1 MIVTIR
7 KDGEKLAFQ
16 GEVQSIEELKSLY
29 YRTKQMDEE
38 LGYSFAYDI
47 PEAKD
52 LAKQEISSFTDSY
65 IQHKLTAIDEDLADL
80 TSEAQVIEGR
90 ILYLA
95 AKEGISITTDEVK
108 QKIALFIAGS
118 YTEEDAINDL
128 KEKGSSDEAIQRI
141 LPLLQRGVEIAKILN
156 WKEEIWA
163 KEAELEDQIDGMTL
177 EELLQLDVKALCEE
191 AYKQIPFRGLNE
203 TS

>member
-1 MIVTIR
+1 MELREEIQQREWDT
-7 KDGEKLAFQ
+7 LSL
-16 GEVQSIEELKSLY
+16 QSFIS
-29 YRTKQMDEE
+29 E
-38 LGYSFAYDI
+38 LGKLPDYGVVK
-47 PEAKD
+47 KD
-52 LAKQEISSFTDSY
+52 KAVIALKRFLSSYTDSY
-65 IQHKLTAIDEDLADL
+65 VLKQLRKIDEDLADL

-118 YTEEDAINDL
+118 YTEQDAVNEL
-128 KEKGSSDEAIQRI
+128 KEKGLSDETIQKI
-141 LPLLQRGVEIAKILN
+141 LPLLLREVEIAKILN

-177 EELLQLDVKALCEE
+177 EELLQLDVKKLCKD
-191 AYKQIPFRGLNE
+191 AYSQIPLE
-203 TS
+203 V